1 MAYAT
6 IDFHHP
12 QTGRLKQAP
21 VGFSWTTLL
30 SGFFPALFRGHYLG
44 ALIIFLVGFVTFG
57 LSQFVFA
64 FIYNKMH
71 VKHLLGEGFKV
82 TSASADVSHLS
93 QRLRITLPLDSARPR
108 PWQPGS

>member
-30 SGFFPALFRGHYLG
+30 FGFFPALIRGHYVG
-44 ALIIFLVGFVTFG
+44 AIIMVVIAFFTMG
-57 LSQFVFA
+57 LSSLVFA
-64 FIYNKMH
+64 FIYNKMY

-82 TSASADVSHLS
+82 SGATADVSHLS
-93 QRLRITLPLDSARPR
+93 QQLRMTLPLDSARP
-108 PWQPGS
+108 SAMAA